1 MGGRPAAVGR
11 IAAAPIAIAAALT
24 AASAQGAPFVPA
36 DDSVVLETGLPNADP
51 RVRQMRALA
60 DDLKAR
66 PGDLELA
73 MQLAGRQLAMG
84 VAEADPRFVG
94 YAEATLGPWWRDPA
108 PQTAVLVLRARIKQA
123 QHNFV
128 EAAADLRA
136 ALRQDPANPT
146 ALLVLASVDEVSGEF
161 DEAKL
166 ACATFGAARPGLAV
180 TACIASVAGVTGD
193 AASSGAA
200 LAEAVRNAP
209 TRDRSV
215 QVWALTILAEIA
227 TRLEDPKAESYYEE
241 ARGLDGGNVYL
252 LTAFADYLLDQG
264 HPEKDIPLLLGFER
278 IDPLYLR
285 LALAAQAAHDPR
297 FPAFRDGVA
306 GRLAAARRQGDKL
319 HLRDDSRFALEIEH
333 DAPGALSFAELNW
346 ETHKTPA
353 DARVLVDAA
362 IASQDRSAAAPVAEF
377 VANTHL
383 EDKGLAR
390 RLAVLGFGA
399 E

>member
-1 MGGRPAAVGR
+1 MGDRSAMHRV
-11 IAAAPIAIAAALT
+11 AIASIVLV
-24 AASAQGAPFVPA
+24 AASTAMSARGAPFVPA

-51 RVRQMRALA
+51 RVRQMRSLA

-66 PGDLELA
+66 PDDLGIA

-94 YAEATLGPWWRDPA
+94 YAEASLGPWWRDPA
-108 PQTAVLVLRARIKQA
+108 PATTALVLRARIKQA
-123 QHNFV
+123 QHKFTD
-128 EAAADLRA
+128 AAADLRA
-136 ALRQDPANPT
+136 ALRQEPNNLT
-146 ALLVLASVDEVSGEF
+146 ALLVLASVDEVSGDF
-161 DEAKL
+161 AEAKQ
-166 ACATFGAARPGLAV
+166 ACATFAAAHPGLAA
-180 TACIASVAGVTGD
+180 TACSASVAGVTGD

-200 LAEAVRNAP
+200 LADAVRNTA
-209 TRDRSV
+209 TWDRSV

-227 TRLEDPKAESYYEE
+227 TRLDDPKAESYYEA
-241 ARGLDGGNVYL
+241 ARGIDGRNVYL
-252 LTAFADYLLDQG
+252 LTAFADYLLDHG
-264 HPEKDIPLLLGFER
+264 RPDRDISLLLGFER

-297 FPAFRDGVA
+297 FPSFRDGIA
-306 GRLAAARRQGDKL
+306 GRLAAARRQGDQL

-333 DAPGALSFAELNW
+333 DAAGALSFAKQNW
-346 ETHKTPA
+346 ATHKTPA

-362 IASQDRSAAAPVAEF
+362 IAGQDPSAAAPVAEF

-383 EDKGLAR
+383 EDKALAR
-390 RLAVLGFGA
+390 RLASLGFGA